1 MTALGHIH
9 CIGGLEGIDKELQKG
24 FLSTLLILRRISLL
38 LQEVHKNRR
47 GERCGGEGTGSLKL
61 VQVQYV
67 LTFGNQ
73 VYSSILSWLQY
84 PKMCMRALSIDV

>member
-47 GERCGGEGTGSLKL
+47 GGKMRRRGAGKLILFEEMKPLEG
-61 VQVQYV
+61 
-67 LTFGNQ
+67 
-73 VYSSILSWLQY
+73 SSHLPVGDLG
-84 PKMCMRALSIDV
+84 